1 MSRFSVI
8 VPVHKVQGFLRA
20 CLDSVLHQDY
30 ADLEL
35 VVVDD
40 ASPDTCGEIAA
51 EYAAADPRVVPV
63 RLPATVGPG
72 AARDA
77 GAARA
82 TGDYLL
88 FLDGDDLLAP
98 GALTAIAARLDAAAD
113 PDVLLFDHD
122 RLDVWERRRGSGD
135 TAVLGAL
142 ATPSW
147 TGAGAGTGSGGGAC
161 GSAVPDPGAAAE
173 LAREADELARMVDE
187 GGPEPE
193 QDAAGRPA
201 ATATAAVT
209 SASASAAASASA
221 ELEREAE
228 ELARMVGEG
237 GPDPERNGDPGGP
250 GSPVDPVALAD
261 IADVTAEG
269 APGAPDGEGGVGVD
283 GGGSDIGVA
292 ESDPAAGEGDGDGDG
307 DGEGDGDATA
317 PAPGEPRPAW
327 TPRRGARAAGTAG
340 SATPGAG
347 TPAHGTPGAV
357 TPGAGTGAAHGTT
370 GAPGSRSLVG
380 RPLPLAAAEAP
391 AGPGA
396 LVFTA
401 SEAPACLT
409 VTPVAWNRVVR
420 RDFWRSRGL
429 AFTPGPGPY
438 EEIVPAYAALL
449 GAGRIAAL
457 DQVCVT
463 WRRRRRGSVALT
475 PGPRHLAAI
484 ERWAEVLD
492 ACRDRTVR
500 DVLAGQ
506 RERRLRAVL
515 RDGRRVRPAD
525 RAAFHR
531 AAGLAGSPAA
541 DKIAELRAKAGRAL
555 RARRQAAARGAYR
568 RYYKMLTRRPVD
580 PNLAVYSAYW
590 ARGVACN
597 PAAIHAKAAEIAPHV
612 HGVWLVN
619 RRDRD
624 RIPPGVDAVEV
635 GSRRYWEVMARA
647 KYLVCNGSF
656 PAAIEKRPEQVYLQT
671 HHGTPLKHMGMDL
684 RQHPAAAASTNFNRL
699 LRHADHWDYSL
710 SANPHSSQT
719 WERVYPSDY
728 VSLPTGYPRN
738 DVFLT
743 ATAADVRAARAEL
756 GLAPGTVAILY
767 APTHRD
773 YQRGFTAPLDLARLA
788 AALGPGH
795 VLLARAHY
803 YYGRPGLPEHPGAVL
818 DVSQHPS
825 VERLALASDALLTD
839 FSSVMFDYACLDRPI
854 VVHAADWEAYAATRG
869 VYFDLLSGRPGET
882 PGPVAY
888 DEEGVARVFRSGAWA
903 DERSAELRAAF
914 RERFC
919 PYDDGLAAERAVR
932 RVLLG
937 EPTLVPYLPFTAR
950 TPAPPP
956 SVACATNER
965 TRS

>member
-30 ADLEL
+30 ADLQL

-40 ASPDTCGEIAA
+40 ASPDTCGEIVA

-77 GAARA
+77 GVAHA

-147 TGAGAGTGSGGGAC
+147 TGAGGGTGLGGGAC
-161 GSAVPDPGAAAE
+161 ASAAPDPGAAAE

-187 GGPEPE
+187 GGAEPE
-193 QDAAGRPA
+193 RAGAAGAGAAGAGAGAGERPA
-201 ATATAAVT
+201 AGASAA
-209 SASASAAASASA
+209 SASASASASA

-237 GPDPERNGDPGGP
+237 GPDPERYGDRGGRGAP
-250 GSPVDPVALAD
+250 ADPVALAD
-261 IADVTAEG
+261 IADVTAAPGGTDAEG
-269 APGAPDGEGGVGVD
+269 AALDEGAAPDEGADSAGGAEGG
-283 GGGSDIGVA
+283 
-292 ESDPAAGEGDGDGDG
+292 AGA
-307 DGEGDGDATA
+307 DATD
-317 PAPGEPRPAW
+317 PAPGDPRPAW
-327 TPRRGARAAGTAG
+327 TPGLGTAG
-340 SATPGAG
+340 AGTPGAG
-347 TPAHGTPGAV
+347 TPAHASPA
-357 TPGAGTGAAHGTT
+357 PA
-370 GAPGSRSLVG
+370 APGGPRGLVG
-380 RPLPLAAAEAP
+380 RPLPLAPTEPP
-391 AGPGA
+391 ADPGA

-401 SEAPACLT
+401 REAPACLT

-429 AFTPGPGPY
+429 AFSPGPGPY

-525 RAAFHR
+525 RAAFHK

-541 DKIAELRAKAGRAL
+541 DRLAELRAKAGRTL

-728 VSLPTGYPRN
+728 TTLPTGYPRN

-756 GLAPGTVAILY
+756 GIAPGTVAILY

-818 DVSQHPS
+818 DVSRHPS

-854 VVHAADWEAYAATRG
+854 VVHAADWDAYAATRG

-888 DEEGVARVFRSGAWA
+888 DEEGVAEVFRSGAWTDA
-903 DERSAELRAAF
+903 RSARLRAAF

-919 PYDDGLAAERAVR
+919 PYDDGLAAERTVR

-937 EPTLVPYLPFTAR
+937 EPTLLPYLPPAAR

-956 SVACATNER
+956 SEACR
-965 TRS
+965 TSSLVSEE